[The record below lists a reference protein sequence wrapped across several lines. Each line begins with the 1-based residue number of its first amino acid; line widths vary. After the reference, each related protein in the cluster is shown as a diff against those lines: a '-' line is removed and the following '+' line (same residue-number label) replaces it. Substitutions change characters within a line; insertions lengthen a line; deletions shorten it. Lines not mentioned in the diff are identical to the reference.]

1 MLIVNRV
8 YYFEM
13 DKVHH
18 DQFHLL
24 EVYDHMQVILID
36 FSQNKNQL
44 CLLLNLVHPIPL
56 HVVLYDPLELELYI
70 IPFGLLEPIHIVS
83 CLFLSE

>member
-13 DKVHH
+13 DKVHP

-24 EVYDHMQVILID
+24 EVYDHMQAMLID

-56 HVVLYDPLELELYI
+56 NVVL
-70 IPFGLLEPIHIVS
+70 
-83 CLFLSE
+83 